1 MADTG
6 NTAPMTHKHDP
17 RIIVAL
23 DVADMASALEI
34 SSCLDPALC
43 RLKVGKELYTRVGPA
58 AVEALKKPGF
68 GIFLDLKFH
77 DIPKTVAG
85 ACRAA
90 AELGVWMVNVHAT
103 GGREMMA
110 EARDAIEGH
119 PFRPLLTGVTVLT
132 SLDEKD
138 VAEIGYA
145 DTPANTVLRL
155 ARLAENAGLD
165 GIVCSPR
172 ELGPLQGAVGDAFL
186 RITPGIRPAKTSLG
200 DQKRVM
206 TPGEA
211 VGMGAHYLV
220 IGRPITGARDPVAA
234 LKAITAEIDEAL
246 AKV

>member
-1 MADTG
+1 ML
-6 NTAPMTHKHDP
+6 NNHDP

-23 DVADMASALEI
+23 DVADMAAAMEI
-34 SSCLDPALC
+34 SARLDPARC
-43 RLKVGKELYTRVGPA
+43 RLKVGKELFTRAGPSG
-58 AVEALKKPGF
+58 VEALEKLGF

-119 PFRPLLTGVTVLT
+119 PSRPLLTGVTVLT

-165 GIVCSPR
+165 GIVCSPQ
-172 ELGPLQGAVGDAFL
+172 ELAPLGGAVGDDFL

-206 TPGEA
+206 APGEA
-211 VGMGAHYLV
+211 IGMGAHYLV
-220 IGRPITGARDPVAA
+220 IGRPITGAKDPVAA
-234 LKAITAEIDEAL
+234 LESITAEIEKAL
-246 AKV
+246 